1 MNRILKIL
9 KFVGICGLVLVSA
22 TSNAQATSDAQESEQ
37 LISDGQMSV
46 TVISASAIAGF
57 QGASVARRAYSH
69 AASHTEMESR
79 SVYSGDASR
88 ILLRTEPTLGQTVL
102 RGTAV
107 GDVVRLEYI
116 AGTEASLAQAVDDLR
131 RSTEVWTIRTS
142 ELSRQKSILA
152 ERVTEARRAFVGI
165 PVDEASKGIRYQS
178 LSEYTALGDK
188 LRLVS
193 RTLADS
199 EMRMHGAGGYYAAAV
214 KNLRVTKKSPNHQ
227 VNQRFHI
234 IQDVYVDGRPNQI
247 DGVLNRL
254 VGETTLVARA
264 NQAIPHLRVVRILVA
279 NSDVVKSSV
288 RTMKAGFWALG
299 ISAALILEEVTVG
312 EISQS
317 LAEKTRVH
325 YSPAARTEPG
335 ESAN

>member
-1 MNRILKIL
+1 MKRISKLL
-9 KFVGICGLVLVSA
+9 GICGLVLVSV
-22 TSNAQATSDAQESEQ
+22 TSHAQDSEQ
-37 LISDGQMSV
+37 LVSDGQMSI
-46 TVISASAIAGF
+46 TIIGASAIAGL
-57 QGASVARRAYSH
+57 QGAAVARRGYTDSANHS
-69 AASHTEMESR
+69 EMQSR
-79 SVYSGDASR
+79 SVYNGDASR

-116 AGTEASLAQAVDDLR
+116 AGTEASLSQAVDDLR
-131 RSTEVWTIRTS
+131 RSSEVWTIRTS
-142 ELSRQKSILA
+142 ELSRQKHLLT
-152 ERVTEARRAFVGI
+152 ERATEARRAYVGI
-165 PVDEASKGIRYQS
+165 AVDEASKAIRYQS
-178 LSEYTALGDK
+178 LGEYTALQQELK
-188 LRLVS
+188 FVT
-193 RTLADS
+193 RTLADAD
-199 EMRMHGAGGYYAAAV
+199 MRMHGAMGYYAAAV

-234 IQDVYVDGRPNQI
+234 IQDIYVDGRPNQI

-264 NQAIPHLRVVRILVA
+264 NQAIPHIRVVRIFVA

-312 EISQS
+312 EISQT
-317 LAEKTRVH
+317 LAEKARVH
-325 YSPAARTEPG
+325 FSPETRTEPSDVSG
-335 ESAN
+335 ASGRRF